1 MKDNLKA
8 VKVNISWKD
17 DAIGDDLD
25 GSEEYYVTDEFDR
38 PSYVF
43 IKFPVD
49 LMDAISERD
58 VVEELEDLYGGKIE
72 DIAIINPSSRFVTPR
87 MKTLIWTE
95 HGLVGA

>member
-1 MKDNLKA
+1 M
-8 VKVNISWKD
+8 
-17 DAIGDDLD
+17 
-25 GSEEYYVTDEFDR
+25 TDEFDR

-49 LMDAISERD
+49 LMDAITEKD

-72 DIAIINPSSRFVTPR
+72 DIAIINPSSRFITPR